1 MSKPRSKCSR
11 PAARGRRHF
20 ARDRVKGFFGLGL
33 LAVAASLGAQTTPPA
48 DEPPIAIHRAPGPI
62 TIDGD
67 LSDPGWKDAARV
79 DTFWETRPGDQIA
92 PKVRTVGYLTFD
104 DRALY
109 VAIECE
115 DPEPTKIRAPYVDRD
130 NISDD
135 TDYAGILLDTRHDR
149 RTAIEFYANPRGV
162 QYDALTDDS
171 SGTEDPSIDLFW
183 DSAGRINDH
192 GWTLEIRIPF
202 STLRYDRSQNP
213 VWGIQFYR
221 NLTRETHYQYFSNR
235 LPRSSNCFICHER
248 DLVGLEGLPS
258 ADHLVVA
265 PYVTATE
272 EGRRVDGNDVSSRFV
287 NHPVRGNAGLDVK
300 WLPNANTAIDG
311 TLNPDFSQVESDV
324 AQISVNN
331 RFALFYPEKR
341 PFFLE
346 GLDLFSTPIQAVYTR
361 TITSPRWGLRGTGK
375 IDSTNYTLLVTEDR
389 GGGSVVVPGSQSS
402 TFVDQDF
409 SSIAAIG
416 RVRQDF
422 GRSYVSFLATDR
434 EVEGTGYNRVFGP
447 DFLWAPNDGDRVKG
461 QFLYSLSQTPN
472 HPELFSGW
480 TGEHVNGHAAYA
492 SWDHSKQSYEWW
504 VDFRDLSDGF
514 RADNGFV
521 PQVGYRE
528 ISPGA
533 LLRFNPAAGFFTR
546 LTPLLLED
554 YTADTSGKTLRQ
566 RISPG
571 INFEGHQSL
580 QGEIDYLFST
590 ERVGSKLIK
599 KDFASISVQLAPS
612 RVFGQVSV
620 IGELGDQID
629 YANAR
634 PGTGGNLTLS
644 ARFQPL
650 DHLELRLNEAV
661 SWLNVDDENGSR
673 RRLFTAAV
681 HRLKATYNF
690 TNRTFVRAI
699 LQYVTEDRNP
709 ALYTEPPATRK
720 DTAFSRSLLFAYKLN
735 WQSVLFLGYGDNQAL
750 DEHYDLTRRD
760 RQLFL
765 KISYAF
771 QGLRG

>member
-1 MSKPRSKCSR
+1 MRRLAVLALFVLASR
-11 PAARGRRHF
+11 ARGQ
-20 ARDRVKGFFGLGL
+20 
-33 LAVAASLGAQTTPPA
+33 SP
-48 DEPPIAIHRAPGPI
+48 EPPIATHRAAGPI

-79 DTFWETRPGDQIA
+79 DTFWETRPGDNVV
-92 PKVRTVGYLTFD
+92 PKARTVGYLTFD

-109 VAIECE
+109 VAFECD
-115 DPEPTKIRAPYVDRD
+115 DPDPARIRAPYVDHD
-130 NISDD
+130 NVSSD

-149 RTAIEFYANPRGV
+149 RTAILFLANPRGV
-162 QYDALTDDS
+162 QYDALQDDS
-171 SGTEDPSIDLFW
+171 SGNEDTSIDLFW

-202 STLRYDRSQNP
+202 SSLRYDASPSP
-213 VWGIQFYR
+213 VWGIQLYR
-221 NLTRETHYQYFSNR
+221 NSTRDTRYQYFSNR

-258 ADHLVVA
+258 AGHLIVA

-272 EGRRVDGNDVSSRFV
+272 EGRRVDGNDLSSRFV
-287 NHPVRGNAGLDVK
+287 NHPVRGDAGLDVK
-300 WLPNANTAIDG
+300 WLPNANTAFDG
-311 TLNPDFSQVESDV
+311 TINPDFSQVESDV
-324 AQISVNN
+324 AQISVNS
-331 RFALFYPEKR
+331 RFALLYPEKR

-375 IDSTNYTLLVTEDR
+375 IDSTNYTLLVTQDR
-389 GGGSVVVPGSQSS
+389 GGGSVIVPGPQAS
-402 TFVDQDF
+402 TFVNQDF
-409 SSIAAIG
+409 SSIAGIG
-416 RVRQDF
+416 RIRKDF
-422 GRSYVSFLATDR
+422 GRSYVSLLATDR

-447 DFLWAPNDGDRVKG
+447 DFQWAPTDGDQIKG

-480 TGEHVNGHAAYA
+480 TGARVNGHAAYA
-492 SWDHSKQSYEWW
+492 MWDHSKERYEWW
-504 VDFRDLSDGF
+504 VDYHDVSDGF

-528 ISPGA
+528 AKSGA
-533 LLRFNPAAGFFTR
+533 FLKFYPASGFFSR
-546 LTPLLLED
+546 LTPLVVED
-554 YTADTSGKTLRQ
+554 YTADSSGKTLRQ
-566 RISPG
+566 RIFPG
-571 INFEGHQSL
+571 ISFEGRRSL

-590 ERVGSKLIK
+590 ERVGDKLIK
-599 KDFASISVQLAPS
+599 KDFASIYVQLAPS

-620 IGELGDQID
+620 SGEWGDQID

-634 PGTGGNLTLS
+634 PGHGGNFTLS
-644 ARFQPL
+644 SRFQPQE
-650 DHLELRLNEAV
+650 HLELRLNEAL
-661 SWLNVDDENGSR
+661 SWLNVDDGSGTR

-690 TNRTFVRAI
+690 TNRAFLRAI
-699 LQYVTEDRNP
+699 LQYVREDRNP
-709 ALYTEPPATRK
+709 SLYDDPPSTRR
-720 DTAFSRSLLFAYKLN
+720 DAAFSRSILLAYKLN

-750 DEHYDLTRRD
+750 NDRYELTRRD

-771 QGLRG
+771 QR